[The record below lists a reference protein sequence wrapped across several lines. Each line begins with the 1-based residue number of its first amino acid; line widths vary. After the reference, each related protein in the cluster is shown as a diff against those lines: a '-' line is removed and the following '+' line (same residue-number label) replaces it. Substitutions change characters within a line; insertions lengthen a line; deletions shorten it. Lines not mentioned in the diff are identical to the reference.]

1 MIAAFRCTWNCSEF
15 SRTADPS
22 GEGGCKH
29 SRCTG
34 TLLTVFPFMPFS
46 QGARVQ
52 LNVHR
57 DLQAQ
62 VKVRGNNMKLTSVLM
77 RESEVLL
84 LVFEV

>member
-1 MIAAFRCTWNCSEF
+1 
-15 SRTADPS
+15 
-22 GEGGCKH
+22 
-29 SRCTG
+29 
-34 TLLTVFPFMPFS
+34 MPFS